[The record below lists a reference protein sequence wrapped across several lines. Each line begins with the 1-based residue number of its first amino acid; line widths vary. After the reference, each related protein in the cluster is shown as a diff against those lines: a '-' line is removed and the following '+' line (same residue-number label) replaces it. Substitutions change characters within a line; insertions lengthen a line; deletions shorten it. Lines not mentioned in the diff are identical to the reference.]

1 MTVVEYSDAMQ
12 LARVVEP
19 LLESDP
25 ANNTHT
31 LSALKRIFDQGAHHD
46 ERFYAVIDAD
56 ERAVGC
62 AVRVDSQTLFMS
74 AMSASAA
81 ELLAAHLDIE
91 QVALAGVV
99 GRRDTVMAFVERYA
113 RDYESHANLMLY
125 RLQGQPQFGPASGIS
140 LVATRSHFDQ
150 VLSWYAAFEREVG
163 MIAVPSPLAQRVERR
178 IAAEQVVLWVD
189 HGEPVSMACCN
200 GLPAASAR
208 IGPVYTPPKLR
219 GRGFAQAVTAAASLH
234 VQRDQARM
242 VFLFTDAL
250 NPISNRCYQRI
261 GYQYISDHIHLLFS
275 GGAP

>member
-113 RDYESHANLMLY
+113 RDS
-125 RLQGQPQFGPASGIS
+125 
-140 LVATRSHFDQ
+140 
-150 VLSWYAAFEREVG
+150 
-163 MIAVPSPLAQRVERR
+163 RR
-178 IAAEQVVLWVD
+178 Q
-189 HGEPVSMACCN
+189 M
-200 GLPAASAR
+200 
-208 IGPVYTPPKLR
+208 
-219 GRGFAQAVTAAASLH
+219 
-234 VQRDQARM
+234 
-242 VFLFTDAL
+242 
-250 NPISNRCYQRI
+250 
-261 GYQYISDHIHLLFS
+261 
-275 GGAP
+275 